1 MNNKNTAL
9 VNYYARLV
17 KRGTYTM
24 DMVQEDLRDEV
35 SKVVETLPEPEF
47 DPVTQTPA
55 DGASP
60 TVITKDMIGLGD
72 IK

>member
-1 MNNKNTAL
+1 MGKNKAL
-9 VNYYARLV
+9 INYYARLV

-35 SKVVETLPEPEF
+35 AKVVESLPEPEF

-55 DGASP
+55 DYGDNP
-60 TVITKDMIGLGD
+60 HNIRKEDVGLGS
-72 IK
+72 IM